1 MRDGRTEVLVV
12 GAGPVGLWTALTL
25 AQAGVEVVIVDREN
39 RTAARSYAC
48 ALHPKTLHLLR
59 DAGLSDAAVGLGRK
73 VEKVA
78 FYEGADRKAEIKI
91 KDERGVFPF
100 LLILPQSELERLLE
114 QKLKQMGIG
123 VHWNHRFENVVE
135 EDEGVTVAIEELG
148 GTATGYIIP
157 HWEMVVKNRAQV
169 RAQFLVGADGHGS
182 LVRQRLGI
190 DYVRAGETER
200 FAAYEFESAESA
212 PEEIRVASANGMTN
226 VLWPLGENRCRWT
239 FQLKQG
245 AGEFPEKERRA
256 VHLDQPIIDER
267 VRQFVQ
273 KEARKRAPW
282 FSAEVTRVTWCS
294 EVAFERRLAQ
304 PFGRNRCWLAG
315 DAAHQTGPGGVQS
328 MNSGFAEGAALSAA
342 LKRVLRDEGTLRELD
357 GYAEHWQK
365 EWKQLLGLTAQ
376 IQTGARS
383 GSWVSQH
390 APELLPCL
398 PGLGTDLTGLMEQLG
413 LTWSGISSQKAALTG
428 TK

>member
-1 MRDGRTEVLVV
+1 M

-25 AQAGVEVVIVDREN
+25 AKAGVEVVIVDREN

-48 ALHPKTLHLLR
+48 ALHPATLHLLQS
-59 DAGLSDAAVGLGRK
+59 AGLSDAAIGLGRK
-73 VEKVA
+73 VAKVA
-78 FYEGADRKAEIKI
+78 FYEGEERKAEIKI
-91 KDERGVFPF
+91 NDERGVFPF

-114 QKLKQMGIG
+114 QKLKQAGVG
-123 VHWNHRFENVVE
+123 VHWNHRFEHVVE
-135 EDEGVTVAIEELG
+135 EDEEVTVAIEELG

-157 HWEMVVKNRAQV
+157 HWEMVVKHRAQI

-200 FAAYEFESAESA
+200 FAAYEFESAEAS
-212 PEEIRVASANGMTN
+212 PDEIRVAFASGTTN

-245 AGEFPEKERRA
+245 TAEFPEKERRA
-256 VHLDQPIIDER
+256 IHLDQPVIDER
-267 VRQFVQ
+267 IRQYVQ
-273 KEARKRAPW
+273 NEARKRAPW
-282 FSAEVTRVTWCS
+282 FSGEVKRVTWCS

-328 MNSGFAEGAALSAA
+328 MNSGFAEGAALSTA
-342 LKRVLRDEGTLRELD
+342 LTRVLRDNRSFHELD
-357 GYAEHWQK
+357 NHASHYEEQWK
-365 EWKQLLGLTAQ
+365 ELLGLAGQ
-376 IQTGARS
+376 IKAGTRS
-383 GSWVSQH
+383 GSWVGQH
-390 APELLPCL
+390 STELLPCL
-398 PGLGTDLTGLMEQLG
+398 PALDSDLAGIMEQLG
-413 LTWSGISSQKAALTG
+413 LIWTGISKQKAALTG